1 MFTRSIVFSVLA
13 VSATAFVPTPSS
25 ESRSSAL
32 NLAVGDTAP
41 EFKLVDQNG
50 KTVTRSAIKKPLVVY
65 FYPGD
70 SSKGCTIEANA
81 FNENVG
87 EIRKKYGAEV
97 VGISGQDEDS
107 KAKFSEELGGLD
119 FSILADNG
127 DEVRQAFGVPKALF
141 GLFPGRVTYVLDKTG
156 ECVKVYDELGDAK
169 SHVGAASDALDEL
182 KPVKSGGFEFKLP
195 F

>member
-25 ESRSSAL
+25 ESRSSL

-70 SSKGCTIEANA
+70 SSKGSSLNEI
-81 FNENVG
+81 FNKSNV
-87 EIRKKYGAEV
+87 
-97 VGISGQDEDS
+97 
-107 KAKFSEELGGLD
+107 
-119 FSILADNG
+119 
-127 DEVRQAFGVPKALF
+127 
-141 GLFPGRVTYVLDKTG
+141 
-156 ECVKVYDELGDAK
+156 
-169 SHVGAASDALDEL
+169 
-182 KPVKSGGFEFKLP
+182 
-195 F
+195 